1 MSTALMVSSGVLWT
15 LTYVLIIRQSFRD
28 HTYGMPLAALC
39 ANLAW
44 ELIFSV
50 VYLSVS
56 RLQAGINI
64 VWLLLDLVILV
75 QVLRYGPREQRNV
88 PLWAFFVGLTLG
100 LATAFAAVLLIT
112 VEFHDWTGAYAAF
125 SQNLMMSILFVAM
138 LVRRNSL
145 RGQGL
150 GIAVSKLLGTACAT
164 LAFVWYVPAFHGSVL
179 LLFLGITTGVYDL
192 LYVGLV
198 YLLTRLPTLSAV
210 FRTQQGS

>member
-1 MSTALMVSSGVLWT
+1 MVSSGVLWT
-15 LTYVLIIRQSFRD
+15 LTYVMIIRQSFRD
-28 HTYGMPLAALC
+28 RTYGMPLAALC

-56 RLQAGINI
+56 LLQAGINM
-64 VWLLLDLVILV
+64 VWLLLDLVILF
-75 QVLRYGPREQRNV
+75 QVLRYGPRERGL
-88 PLWAFFVGLTLG
+88 PPWAFFAGMALG
-100 LATAFAAVLLIT
+100 LATAFAAVMLISL
-112 VEFHDWTGAYAAF
+112 EFHDWTGAYAAF

-138 LVRRNSL
+138 LFRRDSL

-150 GIAVSKLLGTACAT
+150 GIAVSKLAGTACAT

-179 LLFLGITTGVYDL
+179 LRFLGMATGVYDL

-198 YLLTRLPTLSAV
+198 YLAARAPSLSAV
-210 FRTQQGS
+210 FRTQQNPQVDHST

>member
-1 MSTALMVSSGVLWT
+1 MYTALMVSSGVLWT

-39 ANLAW
+39 ANLTW

-75 QVLRYGPREQRNV
+75 QVLRYGPREQRDV
-88 PLWAFFVGLTLG
+88 PPWAFFVGLTLG

-138 LVRRNSL
+138 LFRRNSL

-164 LAFVWYVPAFHGSVL
+164 LAFVWYVPAFQGSVL
-179 LLFLGITTGVYDL
+179 LLFLGIATGVYDL

-198 YLLTRLPTLSAV
+198 YLVTRRPTLSAV